1 MATQKKST
9 GRDFP
14 LSPTP
19 EPSDSTRMAAI
30 GMVKDPK
37 KPGLYMK
44 DPKKRMASIG
54 MVEDPKNPGLYIKD
68 PNKGKIGNK

>member
-1 MATQKKST
+1 MATQKNK

-30 GMVKDPK
+30 GMVKDPS
-37 KPGLYMK
+37 KPGLYKK
-44 DPKKRMASIG
+44 DSNKRMADIG
-54 MVEDPKNPGLYIKD
+54 MVKDPKNPGLYIKD
-68 PNKGKIGNK
+68 PNKGKIGKK